1 MLQILTW
8 FFMRIR
14 WSDMRESTLKFKGI
28 FEKFFLV
35 VEVDNWPA
43 WMSLSFL
50 FINDS
55 VRKYKLFWMSDHV
68 D

>member
-1 MLQILTW
+1 MLHILAW

-14 WSDMRESTLKFKGI
+14 WSDMRESALKFKGI

-50 FINDS
+50 FINGS
-55 VRKYKLFWMSDHV
+55 V
-68 D
+68 